1 MYKVKNIYILAR
13 LNMPTMENFIHFRR
27 LVWMGKIAVMPFS
40 RNPRIFLNAWISTP
54 RPIGRP
60 NLTTR
65 ESFLKSLKYCNAHG
79 GEDFKNLICPNGKLD
94 QWIPMA
100 QVNTDW
106 LKKIEFLRETC
117 FLNDVDFYKTY
128 LL

>member
-65 ESFLKSLKYCNAHG
+65 ESFLESLKYCNAHG
-79 GEDFKNLICPNGKLD
+79 GEDFKNLKCPNGKLD

-100 QVNTDW
+100 QVNIDW
-106 LKKIEFLRETC
+106 LKK
-117 FLNDVDFYKTY
+117 LNFYVK
-128 LL
+128 LVF